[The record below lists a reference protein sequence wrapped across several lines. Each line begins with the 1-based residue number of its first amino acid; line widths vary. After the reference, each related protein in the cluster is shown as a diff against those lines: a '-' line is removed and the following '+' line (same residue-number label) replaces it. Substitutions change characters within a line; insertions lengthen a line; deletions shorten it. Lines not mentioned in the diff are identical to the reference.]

1 MLAATVCAEL
11 ALAPVAATLFGR
23 VSFAGFVLNFAAIPL
38 MSVVQIGGLVI
49 AASASAI
56 APLALL
62 AARVVHAAA
71 LALLASAALVDVA
84 PWLVVDAPPP
94 VWWLTA
100 AYYAALVGLLAR
112 RATRYWAACFTLS
125 AALLLAGP
133 RLTARDAV
141 PHSRLPLRVVVLD
154 VGQGDATL
162 VSLPG
167 GTAMLVDTGGFA
179 ALSTG
184 ADGAEPPAFDV
195 GERVVVPA
203 LRALGVTRLESVVIT
218 HGDPDHVMGAPGILR
233 HLPPHSIWEGV
244 PVPPHAGLQRLA
256 AWAAERGVSWRRVQA
271 GDVERSGDVEL
282 RVLHPPPPDW
292 ERQRVRNE
300 DSVVLELRLGDVS
313 VVLPGDIGREGER
326 AILPR
331 LEPGRIVVLK
341 APHHGSATSST
352 SELLDALR
360 PAAVIF
366 SCGRNNRFGHPHP
379 AVVERYRAIGSAIF
393 STAEDGAVFVETD
406 GRKVEMQGFHSR
418 EARVVWT
425 SATQIRRATP

>member
-1 MLAATVCAEL
+1 MQRSSACWHAGRR
-11 ALAPVAATLFGR
+11 APGR
-23 VSFAGFVLNFAAIPL
+23 VCFA
-38 MSVVQIGGLVI
+38 
-49 AASASAI
+49 
-56 APLALL
+56 
-62 AARVVHAAA
+62 
-71 LALLASAALVDVA
+71 
-84 PWLVVDAPPP
+84 
-94 VWWLTA
+94 
-100 AYYAALVGLLAR
+100 
-112 RATRYWAACFTLS
+112 LS
-125 AALLLAGP
+125 AALLLTGP

-141 PHSRLPLRVVVLD
+141 PRSRLPLRVVVLD
-154 VGQGDATL
+154 VGQGDATV

-167 GTAMLVDTGGFA
+167 GTAMLVDAGGFA

-271 GDVERSGDVEL
+271 GDVERFGDVEL

-352 SELLDALR
+352 SELLDVLR

-406 GRKVEMQGFHSR
+406 GSEVELRGWTGR
-418 EARVVWT
+418 ER
-425 SATQIRRATP
+425 